1 MAVRKIRRI
10 SFDGHVFFW
19 RVSHRHAKDG
29 TDCRDV
35 FTAFAETQPRRP
47 LRIFF
52 PWSESHGPGFPHQKA
67 IVHDFRTP
75 ALTINLNRPEVARRL
90 IELAVRTG
98 WNPAVSTHPYEIAN
112 GFDLFVEGVRRADGH
127 RETVDIHSVRGGK
140 SLFASDNGS

>member
-67 IVHDFRTP
+67 IVHDFRMP
-75 ALTINLNRPEVARRL
+75 SWSINLNRPEIARRL
-90 IELAVRTG
+90 IQAALRSG
-98 WNPAVSTHPYEIAN
+98 WNPSEQPAGLVVTN
-112 GFDLFVEGVRRADGH
+112 GFDFIRSRPEAALF
-127 RETVDIHSVRGGK
+127 S
-140 SLFASDNGS
+140 